1 MPAFNGPLAKMPTI
15 LENPVQYVLPLGK
28 DAINVNE
35 WLGRTWNFRY
45 TGQIQC
51 FCGELKTKVYR
62 QNFCY
67 DCFWNKPEAGEPIF
81 NPEKSQAHLGI
92 EDRDLAWEK
101 ENQLQPHVVYL
112 AVSSGLKVGVT
123 RKAQVPTRW
132 IDQGASYAIELAETP
147 NRYLAGAIEVALKA
161 HLNDKTAW
169 QRMLKNEVPDLDL
182 RSEKSRVKRLLNEEM
197 QAYVTE
203 NDRITDIEYPVL
215 DYPLKVKSV
224 NLEKVKD
231 FSGVLD
237 GVKGQYLIFEGGFV
251 MNVRNQ
257 SGFIVDVQID

>member
-1 MPAFNGPLAKMPTI
+1 MAYLGPLAKMSAT
-15 LENPVQYVLPLGK
+15 LENPVQYIMPLGMDK
-28 DAINVNE
+28 IAMNDL
-35 WLGRTWNFRY
+35 LGKKLSFHY

-51 FCGELKTKVYR
+51 FCGEMKTKIYR

-67 DCFWNKPEAGEPIF
+67 DCFWSKPEAGEPIF

-132 IDQGASYAIELAETP
+132 IDQGASYAIVLAETP
-147 NRYLAGAIEVALKA
+147 NRYLAGTLEVALKA

-169 QRMLKNEVPDLDL
+169 QRMLKNDVPDLDL
-182 RSEKSRVKRLLNEEM
+182 RSEKSRVARLLNDEM
-197 QAYVTE
+197 RSFVTE
-203 NDRITDIEYPVL
+203 DDRITDLEFPVLEYPT
-215 DYPLKVKSV
+215 KVKSV
-224 NLEKVKD
+224 NLEKVVD
-231 FSGVLD
+231 FSGELT
-237 GVKGQYLIFEGGFV
+237 GIKGQYLIFDGGFV
-251 MNVRNQ
+251 LNVRNQ
-257 SGFIVDVQID
+257 AGLMVELGVE

>member
-1 MPAFNGPLAKMPTI
+1 MAYFGPLVKMPATL
-15 LENPVQYVLPLGK
+15 LNPVQYIMPLGM
-28 DAINVNE
+28 DRIPMNDL
-35 WLGRTWNFRY
+35 LGKKLSFHY

-51 FCGELKTKVYR
+51 FCGEMKSKIYR

-67 DCFWNKPEAGEPIF
+67 DCFWNRPEAGEPIF

-92 EDRDLAWEK
+92 EDRDLVWEK

-132 IDQGASYAIELAETP
+132 IDQGASYAIVLAETP
-147 NRYLAGAIEVALKA
+147 NRYLAGTLEVALKA

-182 RSEKSRVKRLLNEEM
+182 RSEKSRVARLLNNEM
-197 QAYVTE
+197 RSFVTE
-203 NDRITDIEYPVL
+203 DDRITDLEFPVLEYPT
-215 DYPLKVKSV
+215 KVKSV
-224 NLEKVKD
+224 NLEKVVD
-231 FSGVLD
+231 FSGELT
-237 GVKGQYLIFEGGFV
+237 GIKGQYLIFDGGFV
-251 MNVRNQ
+251 LNVRNQ
-257 SGFIVDVQID
+257 AGLMVELGVA